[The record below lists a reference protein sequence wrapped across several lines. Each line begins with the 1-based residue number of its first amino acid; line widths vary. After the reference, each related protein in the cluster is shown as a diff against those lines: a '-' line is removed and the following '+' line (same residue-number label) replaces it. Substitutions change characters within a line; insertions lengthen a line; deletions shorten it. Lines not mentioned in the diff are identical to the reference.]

1 MNLND
6 FRYMWRGKVQ
16 QSLSQDQMHLLA
28 AIDQRTERKE
38 RAILLLHGFS
48 SSPAVYR
55 RLLPSLTLYD
65 AVVCPVLPG
74 HGQSIE
80 AFGKIHAQQ
89 WIDCAEQTCRELV
102 AEYEAVDVLGLS
114 LGGLLACHLSGR
126 FALNHVY
133 LLAPAL
139 AIRSNLNRLLRLAR
153 LAHSLGFQQISNRA
167 GNLHTREDQEL
178 AYRKLPV
185 ATAIEL
191 LCLIRDFKFAEPACP
206 IDLFLGAH
214 DAVVDS
220 DKVAALFA
228 ANPNARIHWLAH
240 SAHVLP
246 LDGDLDAIVGCIEQN
261 WKPLD

>member
-16 QSLSQDQMHLLA
+16 QSLSQDQIHLLA
-28 AIDQRTERKE
+28 AIDQRTRRKK
-38 RAILLLHGFS
+38 RAMLLLHGFS

-55 RLLPSLTLYD
+55 QFLPSLTWYD

-89 WIDCAEQTCRELV
+89 WVDCAEQTCRALV
-102 AEYEAVDVLGLS
+102 AEYEAVDLLGLS
-114 LGGLLACHLSGR
+114 LGGLLACHLSSR
-126 FALNHVY
+126 FAVNHAY

-153 LAHSLGFQQISNRA
+153 LAYGLGFQQIRNRA
-167 GNLHTREDQEL
+167 GNLHTRAHQEL
-178 AYRKLPV
+178 AYRKLPI
-185 ATAIEL
+185 ATVIEL
-191 LCLIRDFKFAEPACP
+191 LCLIRDFKFIEPNCP
-206 IDLFLGAH
+206 IDLFLGEH
-214 DAVVDS
+214 DEVVDS
-220 DKVAALFA
+220 DKVAAWFA
-228 ANPNARIHWLAH
+228 TNPNARIHWLAH

-246 LDGDLDAIVGCIEQN
+246 LDGDMAAIVNCIEQN
-261 WKPLD
+261 QPPSD